1 MPIDFAYRHRL
12 SVRFRDCDAMGHVN
26 HAVYFTYLEQCRL
39 TYWRELTGT
48 PSPHTR
54 VIIARAECDYR
65 APAHFGDEL
74 EVRVNIEAIGR
85 SSFTLVYE
93 IVKVGG
99 GQLIARRQDRH
110 GQLRLRRREV
120 GAAAG
125 RDAGL
130 AGGRASRRVRPG
142 SDPGLTPNPSE
153 LLTDSSRRC
162 VNGMSQI
169 ALYAAWRWALSA
181 PSASKT
187 GWLVS
192 QSEW

>member
-39 TYWRELTGT
+39 TFWREVTGT

-74 EVRVNIEAIGR
+74 EVRVNIGEIGR

-93 IVKVGG
+93 IVQAGS
-99 GQLIARRQDRH
+99 DRLVAS
-110 GQLRLRRREV
+110 GKTV
-120 GAAAG
+120 MVSYDYAAG
-125 RDAGL
+125 
-130 AGGRASRRVRPG
+130 ASVPLPAATRTLLEKAKG
-142 SDPGLTPNPSE
+142 SD
-153 LLTDSSRRC
+153 
-162 VNGMSQI
+162 
-169 ALYAAWRWALSA
+169 
-181 PSASKT
+181 
-187 GWLVS
+187 
-192 QSEW
+192 

>member
-39 TYWRELTGT
+39 TFWRELTGT

-74 EVRVNIEAIGR
+74 EVRVNIGEIGR

-93 IVKVGG
+93 IVQAGS
-99 GQLIARRQDRH
+99 DRLVAS
-110 GQLRLRRREV
+110 GKTV
-120 GAAAG
+120 MVSYDYAAG
-125 RDAGL
+125 
-130 AGGRASRRVRPG
+130 ASVPLPAATRRLLEKAKG
-142 SDPGLTPNPSE
+142 SD
-153 LLTDSSRRC
+153 
-162 VNGMSQI
+162 
-169 ALYAAWRWALSA
+169 
-181 PSASKT
+181 
-187 GWLVS
+187 
-192 QSEW
+192 

>member
-39 TYWRELTGT
+39 TFWRELTGT

-74 EVRVNIEAIGR
+74 EVRVNIGEIGR

-93 IVKVGG
+93 IVQAGS
-99 GQLIARRQDRH
+99 DRLVAS
-110 GQLRLRRREV
+110 GKTV
-120 GAAAG
+120 MVSYDYAAG
-125 RDAGL
+125 TPVPLPAATRTLLEKAK
-130 AGGRASRRVRPG
+130 G
-142 SDPGLTPNPSE
+142 SD
-153 LLTDSSRRC
+153 
-162 VNGMSQI
+162 
-169 ALYAAWRWALSA
+169 
-181 PSASKT
+181 
-187 GWLVS
+187 
-192 QSEW
+192 